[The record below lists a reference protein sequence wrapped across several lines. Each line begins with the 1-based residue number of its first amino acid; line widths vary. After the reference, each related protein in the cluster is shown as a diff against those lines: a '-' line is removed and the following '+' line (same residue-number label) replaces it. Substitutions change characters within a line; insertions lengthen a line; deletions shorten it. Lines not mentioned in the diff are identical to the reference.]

1 MRLQIYAILK
11 YILNLGLDW
20 LAKSIKISNKIKK
33 DFLRE
38 IIYKVLA
45 DNLKFIDRK
54 LEEEKMNWLS
64 DKIWS

>member
-64 DKIWS
+64 DKVWS

>member
-20 LAKSIKISNKIKK
+20 IAKSIKISNKIMK

>member
-45 DNLKFIDRK
+45 DNLNFIDRK